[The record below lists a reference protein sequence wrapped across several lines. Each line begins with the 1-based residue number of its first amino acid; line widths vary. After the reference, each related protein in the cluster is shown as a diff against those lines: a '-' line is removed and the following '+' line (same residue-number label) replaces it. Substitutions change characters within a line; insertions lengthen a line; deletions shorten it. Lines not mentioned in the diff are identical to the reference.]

1 MNFIKS
7 KLTFHGLDDFC
18 VMPDNNEENVS
29 FGKNT
34 YSAKIINVNI
44 KYRVPDMNYDEFYL
58 YIGLF
63 KYTECDLKK
72 IF

>member
-1 MNFIKS
+1 
-7 KLTFHGLDDFC
+7 
-18 VMPDNNEENVS
+18 MPDNNEENVS